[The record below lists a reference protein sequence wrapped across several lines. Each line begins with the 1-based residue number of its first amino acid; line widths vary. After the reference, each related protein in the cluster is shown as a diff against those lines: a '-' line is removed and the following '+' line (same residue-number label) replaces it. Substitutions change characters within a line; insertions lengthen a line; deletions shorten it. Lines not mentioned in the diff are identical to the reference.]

1 MHTSPYKY
9 TYTSYFYAHF
19 REIELVDLK
28 IDKITIDIRVLS
40 RNMSST
46 TKRIV
51 ALNRK
56 INLTKM

>member
-1 MHTSPYKY
+1 MHTRP
-9 TYTSYFYAHF
+9 YFYAHF

-28 IDKITIDIRVLS
+28 IDKITTDVRVFS
-40 RNMSST
+40 RSMSST